1 MNNKGQLS
9 IIAALLVAVVLVG
22 TILVTFSK
30 IRDSSIQESPQILS
44 AIDEI
49 DLAIDQILSSTI
61 RYYGS
66 VLKVTGNSSYARSSA
81 QSFLYNETKNIPSMY
96 PGWGISLSVRDV
108 KLRVNWFSNYS
119 YSSGTLAINYDLEGL
134 GLSNINY
141 NSSSSLMVQTNNET
155 TASRARL
162 TVTRDL
168 GSPVAN
174 LGRQNFGFYSYNYT
188 NSTWN
193 VISPNTLSTTFTNG
207 TYVIDLPQGVDS
219 DFYVVQVEDQR
230 GLMVISS
237 SSSFL
242 ANGLNWNNS
251 LIPTAHYVDNN
262 VSNVDSTIGIGSHS
276 NFAAQ
281 QSGPDSIYDTLT
293 EGLAS
298 ETQSPTYYP
307 SSYNLLGST
316 QLVSGTLSNLQ
327 ADDGV
332 CMTFRSYQTPS
343 SSQTLYAHAETTNIG
358 GTPYY
363 LQKLVSADGTATDLS
378 ASMSTTGR
386 KAMGKF
392 VYPLTGVSSIP
403 ASTWTVYYRAYGTAS
418 NTHSL
423 RATGGYM
430 RVGDGTPNWGSVSG
444 TISFWVKW
452 NTVANRTWGQHE
464 NMETRMSGSNL
475 ILDWGGSGSLTSTT
489 SFVAGTWYFIAI
501 VWNQNTDRLYLYIGD
516 QSNSP
521 ALDAQATWTG
531 SVSSVGVTQNNFMAS
546 KGGVEPL
553 NGYGDELRYWNT
565 DRNLASI
572 QSDYKTE
579 LSGSESNLRSYFK
592 LNNNFNDA
600 GPNQSNGSGLGSYS
614 FSSDVPFAKSS
625 TAHGDVNILI
635 RASDGT
641 IRQTVATDVA
651 NSNNVGGSWS
661 TLSGTYSWVNYTIAD
676 QTDYLEID
684 YYMHVTS
691 AGGETVY
698 LKVDDPALNIID
710 QTRVS
715 GVMLPSE
722 YTVEA
727 EFTGIS
733 DTQSWNQLVWTID
746 SGFTTT
752 DVTAAFQLYNYT
764 AGAYST
770 SGDGYITDTIGTA
783 NVTKTQIITI
793 NPTGFRDAS
802 GNWRLKVKG
811 VKTTTAQFDWRG
823 DLVQYRV
830 NYTTSDY
837 RLDLEEQWT
846 NVDYSQTDQLAIYAR
861 KGNPLNANSLAA
873 TGGYMIIGNG
883 SSNWGSV
890 SGTISFWVK
899 WNTVAN
905 RTWGQHENMETRM
918 SGSNLILDWGGS
930 GSITSITSFVADRW
944 YFIGIVWNENTHNLY
959 LYVGDQ
965 NSTPT
970 LDAQNTNWLN
980 TVSTAGV
987 TQNNFMA
994 SKGGV
999 EPLNGYGDD
1008 LRYWSVD
1015 RSLSSIQSDCKTE
1028 LSGSESNL
1036 RSYFK
1041 MNNDFSDYG
1050 PNHNNGTGSGSYSFS
1065 SDVPFVPPTTE
1076 NLRVDV
1082 WNGTAWNNLFTDLT
1096 DGWNNASVSS
1106 YLTSSNFTIRFND
1119 GNQTGDAV
1127 QDGWQVD
1134 VALLR
1139 TNTSLYGQ
1147 LQDATIAVELLQ
1159 NGTMLWLGQEMTTT
1173 KVRPIPPIPVKSF
1186 HVNQT
1191 INGID
1196 REVPYQIED
1205 WASSYRIPL
1214 GLSSNSSVFSSRS
1227 MLVYLVTPRVSGLT
1241 VWWNGS
1247 DETIQTPYA
1256 YTNQYFTVNTVQRT
1270 VTNGILNLR
1279 IDSDGGTFK
1288 VVSTA
1293 GTSSC
1298 TSEVFRINSVVAG
1311 NGSAEPNYAITN
1323 GPVRAVI
1330 HHEVEW
1336 SSGGIP
1342 NCPDTLA
1349 HLVLTLPANATY
1361 YTYALR
1367 LMFLSTQQTRTI
1379 TDLCPI
1385 KLTTT
1390 ISLIQTENGTATGYP
1405 IVTNTTGLFYNL
1417 SQSVWAHHWSQF
1429 ISGTKGAGIMFTNVE
1444 NQRLYVFDS
1453 PSTKTG
1459 ALKTDSGA
1467 KKIEL
1472 LPVTMSQISLPNAF
1486 DVTWH
1491 GAIVTFDGTT
1501 PIYKEDLGT
1510 KTGLWVIVEYPP
1522 SLT

>member
-9 IIAALLVAVVLVG
+9 IIAALLVATVLVG

-66 VLKVTGNSSYARSSA
+66 ILKVTGNSSYARSSA

-119 YSSGTLAINYDLEGL
+119 YSSGTLSINYDLKGL

-188 NSTWN
+188 DSTWN
-193 VISPNTLSTTFTNG
+193 VVSPNTLSTTFTNG
-207 TYVIDLPQGVDS
+207 TYVVDLPQGVDS
-219 DFYVVQVEDQR
+219 DFYVIQVEDQR
-230 GLMVISS
+230 GLMVLSS

-242 ANGLNWNNS
+242 ASGLNWNASQNPS
-251 LIPTAHYVDNN
+251 AHYVDNN
-262 VSNVDSTIGIGSHS
+262 VSNVDSIGGIGSHS
-276 NFAAQ
+276 NFTAQ
-281 QSGPDSIYDTLT
+281 QIGPDSICDTLT

-298 ETQSPTYYP
+298 ETPSPTYYP

-316 QLVSGTLSNLQ
+316 QLVSGTLPNLQ

-332 CMTFRSYQTPS
+332 CMTFRSYQTAS
-343 SSQTLYAHAETTNIG
+343 SNQTLYAHAETTNIG
-358 GTPYY
+358 GTTYY

-423 RATGGYM
+423 RASGGYM
-430 RVGDGTPNWGSVSG
+430 RVGDGTPNWGSATG

-452 NTVANRTWGQHE
+452 STVSGRPWGQHE
-464 NMETRMSGSNL
+464 NMETRMSASRL
-475 ILDWGGSGSLTSTT
+475 VLDWGGSTSLTSTR

-501 VWNQNTDRLYLYIGD
+501 VWNQNADRLYLYVGD

-531 SVSSVGVTQNNFMAS
+531 SVSSVGVPQNNFMAS

-565 DRNLASI
+565 DRSLASI

-592 LNNNFNDA
+592 LNNNFNDT
-600 GPNQSNGSGLGSYS
+600 GPNQSNGSGLESYS
-614 FSSDVPFAKSS
+614 FSSDVPFATSS
-625 TAHGDVNILI
+625 TAHGDVDILI

-661 TLSGTYSWVNYTIAD
+661 TLSGTYSWVNYTIVD

-691 AGGETVY
+691 AGGKTVY

-752 DVTAAFQLYNYT
+752 DVTARFQLYNYT

-830 NYTTSDY
+830 NYTTSSDY

-846 NVDYSQTDQLAIYAR
+846 NVDYSQTDQLAIYV
-861 KGNPLNANSLAA
+861 GGSNS
-873 TGGYMIIGNG
+873 T
-883 SSNWGSV
+883 
-890 SGTISFWVK
+890 
-899 WNTVAN
+899 
-905 RTWGQHENMETRM
+905 ENM
-918 SGSNLILDWGGS
+918 
-930 GSITSITSFVADRW
+930 
-944 YFIGIVWNENTHNLY
+944 
-959 LYVGDQ
+959 
-965 NSTPT
+965 
-970 LDAQNTNWLN
+970 
-980 TVSTAGV
+980 
-987 TQNNFMA
+987 
-994 SKGGV
+994 K
-999 EPLNGYGDD
+999 
-1008 LRYWSVD
+1008 VD
-1015 RSLSSIQSDCKTE
+1015 
-1028 LSGSESNL
+1028 
-1036 RSYFK
+1036 F
-1041 MNNDFSDYG
+1041 
-1050 PNHNNGTGSGSYSFS
+1050 
-1065 SDVPFVPPTTE
+1065 
-1076 NLRVDV
+1076 
-1082 WNGTAWNNLFTDLT
+1082 WNGATWNSLFTDLMY
-1096 DGWNNASVSS
+1096 GWNNISISS
-1106 YLTSSNFTIRFND
+1106 YLTSSTFTIRFAD
-1119 GNQTGDAV
+1119 DDQTGDTV
-1127 QDGWQVD
+1127 QDTWQID
-1134 VALLR
+1134 ASLLL
-1139 TNTSLYGQ
+1139 TNANTGLYGQ
-1147 LQDATIAVELLQ
+1147 LQNTTIPIELLQ
-1159 NGTMLWLGQEMTTT
+1159 NGTMLWLGQELATA
-1173 KVRPIPPIPVKSF
+1173 KARPIPPIPVKSF

-1196 REVPYQIED
+1196 REVPFQVED
-1205 WASSYRIPL
+1205 WASDYRIPL

-1227 MLVYLVTPRVSGLT
+1227 MLVYLVTPRVSRLT

-1256 YTNQYFTVNTVQRT
+1256 YINQYFTVNTTQRT
-1270 VTNGILNLR
+1270 VTNGILNLT
-1279 IDSDGGTFK
+1279 IDSSSGTFR
-1288 VVSTA
+1288 VNSTMIA
-1293 GTSSC
+1293 GNSSC
-1298 TSEVFRINSVVAG
+1298 TSELFRTNYVVAR

-1336 SSGGIP
+1336 PNNGTP
-1342 NCPDTLA
+1342 NCPDYLA
-1349 HLVLTLPANATY
+1349 HLVLTLPANVTY

-1367 LMFLSTQQTRTI
+1367 LMFLSTQHTRTI

-1385 KLTTT
+1385 SLNAP
-1390 ISLIQTENGTATGYP
+1390 ISLIQTENGTASGYP
-1405 IVTNTTGLFYNL
+1405 IVTNTTTTGLFYNL
-1417 SQSVWAHHWSQF
+1417 SQAVWAHHWSQF
-1429 ISGTKGAGIMFTNVE
+1429 ISGTKGAGIMFTDVE
-1444 NQRLYVFDS
+1444 NQKLYVFDGIAGA
-1453 PSTKTG
+1453 KTG
-1459 ALKTDSGA
+1459 ALRTNSTA

-1472 LPVTMSQISLPNAF
+1472 LPVTISQFSLPGAF
-1486 DVTWH
+1486 DITWH

-1501 PIYKEDLGT
+1501 PIYKEDQGT
-1510 KTGLWVIVEYPP
+1510 KTGLWIIVEYPP
-1522 SLT
+1522 SLS